1 MLLSGG
7 LGRFYCHWCRG
18 PLNDCC
24 SNHSG
29 TGMRKRKIER
39 VSTQSDQRK
48 GYKKTEVG
56 WIPNDWEIESLNQL
70 VVREAP
76 ICYGILKPGP
86 HVESGVPVI
95 KVTDYINGR
104 INGGSL
110 RRTAARID
118 AAYKRSKVLDG
129 DLLLAIRGSV
139 GALVVVPDQLKGAN
153 ITQDTARLRIRDR
166 STREYLF
173 HALRGRLLERQIK
186 LNTIGQAVK
195 GINIAEVRRLLV
207 PIPPPPQ
214 QKKMAEILTT
224 WNVAIEQTRKLVE
237 AKKRHKKAL
246 LQQLLSGKL
255 KPLELN
261 HETWRA
267 RKLGELVV
275 PVSRPVP
282 KPENPY
288 LSIGLRSH
296 GKGTFQRF
304 VEEPDK
310 VMMDTLFRIEPEDL
324 VVNITFAWEG
334 AIAFATQKDSGG
346 LVSHRFP
353 TYRLKE
359 SEADR
364 SFFSN
369 LIQMKRFVWDLGLIS
384 PGGAG
389 RNRVLDQ
396 KDF

>member
-1 MLLSGG
+1 
-7 LGRFYCHWCRG
+7 
-18 PLNDCC
+18 
-24 SNHSG
+24 
-29 TGMRKRKIER
+29 MRKRKIER